1 MFLLLEHLILLL
13 AINDSAARLD
23 ILLLKDSAASVNIAA
38 ANVHSA
44 AKWISMK
51 RYLLYF
57 GQQYMVDNI
66 LPHVLS

>member
-1 MFLLLEHLILLL
+1 MLFLLLEHLILLL
-13 AINDSAARLD
+13 AINDSAARLN
-23 ILLLKDSAASVNIAA
+23 ILLLKDSA

-51 RYLLYF
+51 RYYLYF
-57 GQQYMVDNI
+57 GQQYTVDNI